1 MTRPLLPLAA
11 LVVTTLLT
19 GGCRVESRSNGG
31 DTLPPSTALPGAGEI
46 VDRQT
51 GPDTVRRDTL
61 RDPVRRTLRDTLP
74 DTLPDTVPDTLPRP
88 RGQSRRP
95 P

>member
-1 MTRPLLPLAA
+1 MTRPLLPLAT
-11 LVVTTLLT
+11 LVAASVLT
-19 GGCRVESRSNGG
+19 GACRAESRRSTN
-31 DTLPPSTALPGAGEI
+31 DTLPPSTALPGAGAI

-61 RDPVRRTLRDTLP
+61 RDPVRRTLRDTLG
-74 DTLPDTVPDTLPRP
+74 DTLPRP
-88 RGQSRRP
+88 MGQSRRP